1 MYIYNAWPKYFSQF
15 PEKFFSIV
23 ELKIPL
29 KYSDLIP
36 CEGLGEL
43 GEHSHSIGDVIVLI
57 LSCHSVGAEHIHHS
71 AVVLLFLVKG
81 VVLEE
86 AMLLHPSA
94 VQDDFGL
101 LVGGGELCGDSG
113 DATTIFHLDL
123 DILGDSSTRVVMLE
137 AAHLHLVL

>member
-1 MYIYNAWPKYFSQF
+1 
-15 PEKFFSIV
+15 
-23 ELKIPL
+23 
-29 KYSDLIP
+29 
-36 CEGLGEL
+36 
-43 GEHSHSIGDVIVLI
+43 VLV
-57 LSCHSVGAEHIHHS
+57 LPGHGVGAEHIHHPS
-71 AVVLLFLVKG
+71 VVLLFLVKG

-86 AMLLHPSA
+86 AMLFAPGA

-113 DATTIFHLDL
+113 DATTLFHLGL